1 MALDLNKLEK
11 QVDDILSQETKES
24 MSKWLEEKRK
34 PKLILELSKEETRGL
49 LNCLIR
55 TSAKGKDL
63 DISEK
68 IEEKLINFLKENE

>member
-11 QVDDILSQETKES
+11 QIDDILSQETKES
-24 MSKWLEEKRK
+24 MSKWLEEKRQ
-34 PKLILELSKEETRGL
+34 PKLTLELTKEETRGL
-49 LNCLIR
+49 LNCLMR
-55 TSAKGKDL
+55 TFAKGKDL